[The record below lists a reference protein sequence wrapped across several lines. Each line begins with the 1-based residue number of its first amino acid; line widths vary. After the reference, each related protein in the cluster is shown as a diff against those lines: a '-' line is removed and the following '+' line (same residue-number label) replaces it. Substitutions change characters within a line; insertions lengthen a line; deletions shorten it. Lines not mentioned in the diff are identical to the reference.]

1 MASVSLV
8 PVAKKIP
15 HLLEPHTYKMVNL
28 TELITQP
35 PRHIIKH
42 TSLLSLRI
50 DDFLS
55 INRLVLLSSG
65 VSG

>member
-8 PVAKKIP
+8 PVA
-15 HLLEPHTYKMVNL
+15 YKMVNL
-28 TELITQP
+28 TELTTQP

-50 DDFLS
+50 DDSLS
-55 INRLVLLSSG
+55 INRLILLASG

>member
-1 MASVSLV
+1 MVGA
-8 PVAKKIP
+8 PYKK
-15 HLLEPHTYKMVNL
+15 VNL

-35 PRHIIKH
+35 PRRIIKH

-55 INRLVLLSSG
+55 INRLILLSSS